1 MCIVQYAQYVQ
12 QCDHYL
18 VAMSEVG
25 RAGCLPSSETLRK
38 DVTKFVMGGRVYEL
52 HHLSPVLLS
61 HPILNNLS
69 SSKYLR
75 TLIFFFLR
83 GLKLGVWATK
93 ATYVLVAHTPY
104 A

>member
-75 TLIFFFLR
+75 TLIFFFLQ
-83 GLKLGVWATK
+83 GLKLGVCATK
-93 ATYVLVAHTPY
+93 ATYVLVAYTPS

>member
-1 MCIVQYAQYVQ
+1 MRNMCNSVTIN
-12 QCDHYL
+12 L
-18 VAMSEVG
+18 VAMLEVG

-52 HHLSPVLLS
+52 HHLSPVQS